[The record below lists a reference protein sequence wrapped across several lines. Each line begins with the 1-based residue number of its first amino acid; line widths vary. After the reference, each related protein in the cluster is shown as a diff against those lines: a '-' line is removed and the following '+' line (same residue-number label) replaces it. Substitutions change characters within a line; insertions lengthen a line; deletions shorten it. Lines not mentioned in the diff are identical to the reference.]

1 MLSQQTV
8 LYRDAIP
15 RYFLVYN
22 SSLATQ
28 WSHTGSRDALVESL
42 LTVDQL
48 FLKRWLWFCP
58 VGWNFALPT
67 PLIKVFGNRHLSTST
82 CPSLE
87 FYSAALPQQ
96 SEICISIFPSSFVL
110 EWIQNEVGRDALTLL
125 SSEKNPYKILHLC
138 LVPLDSSAPDTMPG
152 ERRYSI
158 KPC

>member
-96 SEICISIFPSSFVL
+96 SEICISIFPSSFTVSSVCRCNTCPL
-110 EWIQNEVGRDALTLL
+110 RALNTTN
-125 SSEKNPYKILHLC
+125 SHETIYDKGTFC
-138 LVPLDSSAPDTMPG
+138 LVLTKMM
-152 ERRYSI
+152 I
-158 KPC
+158 KLYLYLIIGSPFV